1 MSLLI
6 KLHDLIEM
14 VSIGTLLAYT
24 FVVVSVLM
32 LRYHPMDIGLS
43 KGVLSRSVSPISQ
56 GLRTAS
62 QSPFIHNVSERA
74 EGGDGGNLKLFFQ
87 NKL

>member
-24 FVVVSVLM
+24 FVVISVLI
-32 LRYHPMDIGLS
+32 LRYHPAEIGLA
-43 KGVLSRSVSPISQ
+43 KGVLSRVATPPPISNDEI
-56 GLRTAS
+56 LEDHVRWVNAD
-62 QSPFIHNVSERA
+62 RA
-74 EGGDGGNLKLFFQ
+74 EGDFGKFLRDFAL
-87 NKL
+87 